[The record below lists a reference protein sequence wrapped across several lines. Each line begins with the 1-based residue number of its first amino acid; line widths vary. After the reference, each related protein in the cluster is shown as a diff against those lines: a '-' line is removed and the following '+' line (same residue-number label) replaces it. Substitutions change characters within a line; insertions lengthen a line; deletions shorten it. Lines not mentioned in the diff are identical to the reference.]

1 MFDSVADDVNM
12 AIIHLAISF
21 ISPNELYVR
30 YVWIG
35 NCLRLTII
43 EFNIYLKFD
52 KLMLAVRKILMHVM
66 SLSVM

>member
-30 YVWIG
+30 FVWIG